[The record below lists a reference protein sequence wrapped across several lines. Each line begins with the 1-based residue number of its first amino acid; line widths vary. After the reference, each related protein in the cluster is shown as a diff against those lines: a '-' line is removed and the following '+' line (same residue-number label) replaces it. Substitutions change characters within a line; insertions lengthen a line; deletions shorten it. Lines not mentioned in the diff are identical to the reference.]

1 MPNCNTIAIC
11 NQKGGVGKTTTTV
24 NLGVG
29 LAMQGKKVLLVDADP
44 QGDLTTCLGWRDTDS
59 LPVALPDKMLEVM
72 QDKCKE
78 PTKGI
83 GLCFCLSIIFA
94 ALLCGCGSEQKD
106 LPSST
111 EQNKA
116 FSSASEQANPD
127 STESQ
132 EMTETASEIP
142 QTSPSAIKES
152 EPESTIST
160 EAKTEITKT
169 EVKQPQKS
177 ENKPQEKTDAPK
189 APATPEPPTKTETP
203 TEPVKPKTA
212 YDYAFDIEAIRSDLI
227 AIGES
232 MGLTHITSDD
242 GTEITPSNSSWATPV
257 TASKSFQGENLKRKL
272 TDYVQ
277 SMPSILSAY
286 GGATIEYFTIYIEPL
301 YGGSYRIYFL
311 Y

>member
-1 MPNCNTIAIC
+1 M
-11 NQKGGVGKTTTTV
+11 K
-24 NLGVG
+24 
-29 LAMQGKKVLLVDADP
+29 
-44 QGDLTTCLGWRDTDS
+44 R
-59 LPVALPDKMLEVM
+59 
-72 QDKCKE
+72 
-78 PTKGI
+78 I
-83 GLCFCLSIIFA
+83 GLCFCLAIVFA
-94 ALLCGCGSEQKD
+94 VLLCGCGSEQKN

-111 EQNKA
+111 EQNEV
-116 FSSASEQANPD
+116 FSSVGKQAEPE

-132 EMTETASEIP
+132 DVTETVLEIP
-142 QTSPSAIKES
+142 QTSPPAIKEP
-152 EPESTIST
+152 EPESTVPPDTKT
-160 EAKTEITKT
+160 EPTKTEI
-169 EVKQPQKS
+169 KQ
-177 ENKPQEKTDAPK
+177 PQEKTDAPK
-189 APATPEPPTKTETP
+189 APATTEPPAKTETP

-227 AIGES
+227 AVGES

-301 YGGSYRIYFL
+301 DGGSYRIYFL

>member
-1 MPNCNTIAIC
+1 MKI
-11 NQKGGVGKTTTTV
+11 
-24 NLGVG
+24 
-29 LAMQGKKVLLVDADP
+29 
-44 QGDLTTCLGWRDTDS
+44 
-59 LPVALPDKMLEVM
+59 EY
-72 QDKCKE
+72 
-78 PTKGI
+78 
-83 GLCFCLSIIFA
+83 
-94 ALLCGCGSEQKD
+94 
-106 LPSST
+106 
-111 EQNKA
+111 
-116 FSSASEQANPD
+116 
-127 STESQ
+127 
-132 EMTETASEIP
+132 
-142 QTSPSAIKES
+142 
-152 EPESTIST
+152 
-160 EAKTEITKT
+160 
-169 EVKQPQKS
+169 
-177 ENKPQEKTDAPK
+177 APK

-203 TEPVKPKTA
+203 TEPIKPKTA

-301 YGGSYRIYFL
+301 DGGSYRIYFL

>member
-1 MPNCNTIAIC
+1 M
-11 NQKGGVGKTTTTV
+11 K
-24 NLGVG
+24 
-29 LAMQGKKVLLVDADP
+29 
-44 QGDLTTCLGWRDTDS
+44 R
-59 LPVALPDKMLEVM
+59 
-72 QDKCKE
+72 
-78 PTKGI
+78 I
-83 GLCFCLSIIFA
+83 GLCFCFVMVFA
-94 ALLCGCGSEQKD
+94 ALLCGCGSEQKN

-111 EQNKA
+111 EQNEV
-116 FSSASEQANPD
+116 FSSAGKQAEPE

-132 EMTETASEIP
+132 NVTETVLKIP
-142 QTSPSAIKES
+142 QTSPPASKEL
-152 EPESTIST
+152 EPESTVPPEKKAEPT
-160 EAKTEITKT
+160 KTEI
-169 EVKQPQKS
+169 KQ
-177 ENKPQEKTDAPK
+177 PQEKTDAPK
-189 APATPEPPTKTETP
+189 APATPEPPAKTEMP

-227 AIGES
+227 AVGQS

-286 GGATIEYFTIYIEPL
+286 GGAAIEYFTIYIEPL
-301 YGGSYRIYFL
+301 DGGSYRIYFL

>member
-1 MPNCNTIAIC
+1 M
-11 NQKGGVGKTTTTV
+11 K
-24 NLGVG
+24 
-29 LAMQGKKVLLVDADP
+29 
-44 QGDLTTCLGWRDTDS
+44 R
-59 LPVALPDKMLEVM
+59 
-72 QDKCKE
+72 
-78 PTKGI
+78 I

-152 EPESTIST
+152 EPESTIS
-160 EAKTEITKT
+160 K
-169 EVKQPQKS
+169 PQKS

-232 MGLTHITSDD
+232 MGLTHITSDG

-277 SMPSILSAY
+277 SMPSILSSY

-301 YGGSYRIYFL
+301 DGGSYRIYFL